1 MTHAGPT
8 TKSTAKTA
16 QAGPK
21 DRSRPSRI
29 GFEGL
34 LEVLDRYRAEA
45 RCANEL
51 DRRHLLFRLGAE
63 LELEENE
70 LLRRGFDKA
79 YRRIVEGV

>member
-1 MTHAGPT
+1 M
-8 TKSTAKTA
+8 SQTANTA
-16 QAGPK
+16 HGNHP
-21 DRSRPSRI
+21 RPSRI

-63 LELEENE
+63 LELEEAE